1 MLDWKRST
9 HLPTARARARARA
22 GVRVRA
28 RVRARAR
35 VMVMVRVRVRV
46 RGWGRGG
53 VADHLD
59 GVGIDDVPVTRS
71 DLPRVKGGF
80 RDGDRDRVRGR

>member
-1 MLDWKRST
+1 MPITL
-9 HLPTARARARARA
+9 TAR
-22 GVRVRA
+22 GRVRA
-28 RVRARAR
+28 RVRGRG
-35 VMVMVRVRVRV
+35 MVRGRVRV

-71 DLPRVKGGF
+71 DLPRVKG
-80 RDGDRDRVRGR
+80 RVRDRDRDRMRGR